1 LNLHETLK
9 ILVGFFKQGDEKND
23 TNSPAILKQ
32 IEHLLQVH
40 GMETWDLIHQY
51 HLERREEQ
59 TAMETATHG
68 LLTVRMQFVEDLL
81 RIEILNARNLHPMDA
96 NGKSIMLIKG
106 ADMNII
112 CILMLLNSPLNLYD
126 SII

>member
-32 IEHLLQVH
+32 IEHLLLLH
-40 GMETWDLIHQY
+40 GMETWELIHQY
-51 HLERREEQ
+51 HQERREEQ
-59 TAMETATHG
+59 MTMEATTYG
-68 LLTVRMQFVEDLL
+68 LITVRTQFVEDLL

-96 NGKSIMLIKG
+96 NGKSVFI
-106 ADMNII
+106 
-112 CILMLLNSPLNLYD
+112 
-126 SII
+126 